1 MELVKS
7 AIVDI
12 RQKVALQ
19 FRGWARVLLRSV
31 PATHT
36 AKCHVVTPQV
46 TVGDTNKRMLHVQE
60 TLSDYELG
68 TATNMA

>member
-7 AIVDI
+7 SIVDI
-12 RQKVALQ
+12 RQKVVLQ
-19 FRGWARVLLRSV
+19 FRGWARVLLRGV
-31 PATHT
+31 TAMRT
-36 AKCHVVTPQV
+36 AKWHVVTPQL

-60 TLSDYELG
+60 TLSDYEPG